1 MANTYNDNKNKVTE
15 LMAIHLLNNLN
26 IAVEKNNQIDY
37 SSVDLLVK
45 DDIKIDVQYSES
57 LSSYGDL
64 RVDFISAY
72 KFIDGISI
80 NHKDQ
85 LDIFSEF
92 EKINNVKI
100 AKKGKH
106 FIPDYLDYLIVF
118 FYNNK
123 LNISEFDENK
133 STLIQ
138 DKIVPDYT
146 LVIKSDDLKNHIL
159 SNHAY
164 YSNKIIKNTKN
175 KLPDQHGSAFIPV
188 KLELL
193 RESNIGF
200 IYEKLDVDEIQI
212 KDYLNLF

>member
-1 MANTYNDNKNKVTE
+1 M
-15 LMAIHLLNNLN
+15 
-26 IAVEKNNQIDY
+26 
-37 SSVDLLVK
+37 
-45 DDIKIDVQYSES
+45 
-57 LSSYGDL
+57 
-64 RVDFISAY
+64 
-72 KFIDGISI
+72 
-80 NHKDQ
+80 
-85 LDIFSEF
+85 
-92 EKINNVKI
+92 
-100 AKKGKH
+100 
-106 FIPDYLDYLIVF
+106 DYLIVF

>member
-100 AKKGKH
+100 AKKRKA
-106 FIPDYLDYLIVF
+106 
-118 FYNNK
+118 FYSG
-123 LNISEFDENK
+123 LFGLFD
-133 STLIQ
+133 SIFL
-138 DKIVPDYT
+138 
-146 LVIKSDDLKNHIL
+146 
-159 SNHAY
+159 
-164 YSNKIIKNTKN
+164 
-175 KLPDQHGSAFIPV
+175 
-188 KLELL
+188 
-193 RESNIGF
+193 
-200 IYEKLDVDEIQI
+200 
-212 KDYLNLF
+212 